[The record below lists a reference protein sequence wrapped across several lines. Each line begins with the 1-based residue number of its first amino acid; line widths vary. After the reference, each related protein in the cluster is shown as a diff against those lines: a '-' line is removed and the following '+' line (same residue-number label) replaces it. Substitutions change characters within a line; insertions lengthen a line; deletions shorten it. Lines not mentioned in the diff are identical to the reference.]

1 MAQQQITRADVGLR
15 SERGP
20 VLLAIMLSMGLV
32 AIDATILA
40 TAVPSI
46 VNDLGGF
53 AQFPWLFSIYLL
65 AQAVSVPIY
74 AKFSDQVG
82 RKPIMLIG
90 IAAFVLGSVLCG
102 VAWSMPAL
110 IVARA
115 IQGLGAG
122 AVQPTSMTMIG
133 DLYSVA
139 ERAKVQGYVASV
151 WAISSVVGPT
161 LGGLFSDYLS
171 WRWIFYV
178 NIPLAAIAAWMVIR
192 RFHEDV
198 HKTPHAIDYR
208 GAVLLTLGS
217 SLVILGLLEGGVIWD
232 WDSLPSVGVLA
243 GGGVLLV
250 LFGLAERR
258 AVEPILPGWVF
269 RRRILNSTNLVSLT
283 VGVMV
288 IGLTSYVPLFSQGV
302 LGTSAVVAGFALAAM
317 TVGWPLSASLA
328 GRIYLRLG
336 FRTTALLGAAVTV
349 VGAGLLTLLG
359 PQSSVWQVAAT
370 CFVVGVGL
378 GLVASP
384 TLVAAQA
391 TVDWKSRGVVTGTNM
406 FARSMG
412 SALGIAIFG
421 AIANASLGH
430 KVNTHGSS
438 TAAAVPAATLD
449 TAIGH
454 VFWAAAVTAVVLLA
468 AVALMPRKQP
478 KPG

>member
-1 MAQQQITRADVGLR
+1 
-15 SERGP
+15 
-20 VLLAIMLSMGLV
+20 
-32 AIDATILA
+32 
-40 TAVPSI
+40 
-46 VNDLGGF
+46 
-53 AQFPWLFSIYLL
+53 
-65 AQAVSVPIY
+65 
-74 AKFSDQVG
+74 
-82 RKPIMLIG
+82 
-90 IAAFVLGSVLCG
+90 
-102 VAWSMPAL
+102 
-110 IVARA
+110 
-115 IQGLGAG
+115 
-122 AVQPTSMTMIG
+122 MIG

-178 NIPLAAIAAWMVIR
+178 NIPLAAVAAWMVIR

-198 HKTPHAIDYR
+198 HKTPHTIDYR
-208 GAVLLTLGS
+208 GAILLTLGS

-232 WDSLPSVGVLA
+232 WDSLPSIGVLA

-258 AVEPILPGWVF
+258 AAEPILPGWIF

-283 VGVMV
+283 VGVML
-288 IGLTSYVPLFSQGV
+288 IGLTSYVPLFTQGV

-336 FRTTALLGAAVTV
+336 FRTTALFGAAVTL
-349 VGAGLLTLLG
+349 VGAGLLTLLE

-421 AIANASLGH
+421 AIANASLSH

-468 AVALMPRKQP
+468 AVTLMPRREP
-478 KPG
+478 TPR